1 MIEKDHPKLSLRKQC
16 ELLEI
21 NRNRLAQQKSKV
33 SEEDEQIMKVLDVL
47 YTKWPFLG
55 QRKLQ
60 RELADHGWKIGRKRV
75 RRLMKLMGIEALVP
89 KPSLSIPNRNH
100 KIYPYL
106 LRDLKVTEVDQVWCS
121 DITYLPMEKGHAYL
135 VAIMDWKSRAV
146 LSWELSN
153 SMDSSFCVRALSNA
167 MKETGRKP
175 EIFNTDQG
183 SQFTG
188 ADWIGELKA
197 HGIRISMDGKGRWM
211 DNVFIER
218 LWRSLKYERIRLYS
232 YETLGELREHVK
244 TWMDYYNHERKH
256 QNLGYE
262 TPRNHYNPTRRKTP
276 EAAQA
281 ELGPARP
288 KPAQAEPA

>member
-262 TPRNHYNPTRRKTP
+262 TPWNHYNPTRRKTP
-276 EAAQA
+276 EAA
-281 ELGPARP
+281 
-288 KPAQAEPA
+288 